1 MLYDSLVRRFQSAE
15 EREKEGRKK
24 GWSRVLE
31 VDLLRGEAKL
41 ARLTEGGTAPS
52 PPPPPQGSMGPPPR
66 PRGPSGDA
74 GAVCGA
80 PGPRDDDD
88 EDDDGLEAHPRPAQS
103 QAEGRQRWEAFLRD
117 RFVRGRDDD
126 FDYGPVDE
134 NDAYDDLERR
144 DEEDAWFSDE
154 EPGWASDGPAVRA
167 AEAEVRKKTPEG
179 ETGIQD
185 F

>member
-1 MLYDSLVRRFQSAE
+1 M
-15 EREKEGRKK
+15 
-24 GWSRVLE
+24 LE

-41 ARLTEGGTAPS
+41 ARLTEGGGAA
-52 PPPPPQGSMGPPPR
+52 PPPHESMGPPPR
-66 PRGPSGDA
+66 PGGPPGGDA
-74 GAVCGA
+74 AVFGG
-80 PGPRDDDD
+80 PGPEEEED
-88 EDDDGLEAHPRPAQS
+88 DDDGLEAHPPKPPQT
-103 QAEGRQRWEAFLRD
+103 QAEGRRRWEAFLRD
-117 RFVRGRDDD
+117 RFVRGGDDD

-154 EPGWASDGPAVRA
+154 EPGWASDGPGR
-167 AEAEVRKKTPEG
+167 AEAEARRKDPEG